1 MRLRCAAATAS
12 GRGGSS
18 ESVRRRARLRTGGWC
33 KDCVEVPGSRRSARF
48 RSSAGSRILPKHSGV
63 LTQCQGVARGVFKPP
78 LVQAWLASILLPL
91 ASWARPAN
99 EAQDRRYSCGSTA
112 SRVAERVLRSRRA
125 ALGPSRKLVPRKN
138 TPGCHRG
145 GGARCEAPRDGPV
158 KKWLRNTPTSS
169 AYERLLMASWS
180 TASISRRRS
189 RAAATGSSRTRTATT
204 RAACRE
210 ASTPARYTARRS
222 RNDLS

>member
-1 MRLRCAAATAS
+1 M
-12 GRGGSS
+12 
-18 ESVRRRARLRTGGWC
+18 VRRRARLRTGGWC

-112 SRVAERVLRSRRA
+112 SRAAERVLRSRRA
-125 ALGPSRKLVPRKN
+125 ALGPSRKPVPRKT

-145 GGARCEAPRDGPV
+145 GGAARCEAPRDRPV
-158 KKWLRNTPTSS
+158 KKWLRNTPTSRD
-169 AYERLLMASWS
+169 YERLLMDLSS

-189 RAAATGSSRTRTATT
+189 RACGTGCSRTRTATT
-204 RAACRE
+204 RAACQAGLMRV
-210 ASTPARYTARRS
+210 RYTARRS